1 MQSTVLRS
9 QILHIYTR
17 SINDNQQKIITFNV
31 PMNRTH
37 ASCENSRG
45 NQVLRPCESR
55 KHINSSKRS
64 QHFDVAIVEAMIL
77 YMISSSLLKQH

>member
-1 MQSTVLRS
+1 MIISK
-9 QILHIYTR
+9 
-17 SINDNQQKIITFNV
+17 KIITFNV

-64 QHFDVAIVEAMIL
+64 HQNFDVAIVEAMIL